1 MRRLNNMRIGGRL
14 ALSFTLVLA
23 FMIAVIVV
31 GLISLQKVQNEL
43 EVIVKYENLRT
54 QQANIMTDLARET
67 AIAVRDYLLGN
78 YSQESPEQ
86 LQTYLVTLDE
96 KRQAYDHAS
105 ARLDDLVPPDDELGA
120 ALIKS
125 VRTSANISRLEQDS
139 VIHLVGTGDVKGATH
154 TMMTWAYPS
163 VLKWISALDD
173 QIKYEDERTLTRYA
187 EAEALYIR
195 TRTFIIGLGAAAVL
209 FSLLIAILL
218 TVGIANPLTKITR
231 IAEAIGDGD
240 LTVSLPDDRRLDEV
254 GKLTE
259 AFRRMVATLR
269 DSTADMSST
278 VGLLGSSASEILAS
292 TSQVVASTADAAVSI
307 SETTTTVEE
316 VRQAAQLSAEK
327 AKTVSDNAQR
337 VAQVSQNGQRAVT
350 ETSAGM
356 DLIRAQ
362 MEIIAQTVVRLSE
375 QSQSIGGIIAS
386 VTDLADQSNL
396 LAVNAAIE
404 AAKAGEQGRGFAVV
418 AQEIKSLAEQSKQA
432 TTQVRG
438 ILSHVQRATGN
449 AVMAT
454 EQGSKAVEAGVKQAG
469 QAGEAIRLLAESSDE
484 AVQAAIQIVASSQQQ
499 VVGMQQIGV
508 AMVNINQAGAQT
520 AVSMKQMEGS
530 AQDLQQL
537 GEQLETLVKQFKV

>member
-1 MRRLNNMRIGGRL
+1 MNVQNWPIRRKLLAAFVLLLFIQIGVAAVTYNGINLSDTNTGWVTHTYEVTNGLKALLGDLKDAETGQRGYLITGEDSYLEPYTAALAMIDVDFDTVRTLTADNANQQARL
-14 ALSFTLVLA
+14 DALEPLIAVKMAELKQTIDLRRSSGFDAAQAVVLTDA
-23 FMIAVIVV
+23 GNDTMNQIRTMIADA
-31 GLISLQKVQNEL
+31 
-43 EVIVKYENLRT
+43 
-54 QQANIMTDLARET
+54 QQEEQDLMAAR
-67 AIAVRDYLLGN
+67 N
-78 YSQESPEQ
+78 
-86 LQTYLVTLDE
+86 
-96 KRQAYDHAS
+96 AS
-105 ARLDDLVPPDDELGA
+105 ARSSSQTVVWSLVVG
-120 ALIKS
+120 ALIAGII
-125 VRTSANISRLEQDS
+125 TITL
-139 VIHLVGTGDVKGATH
+139 AT
-154 TMMTWAYPS
+154 A
-163 VLKWISALDD
+163 
-173 QIKYEDERTLTRYA
+173 LTRSISKPLR
-187 EAEALYIR
+187 EL
-195 TRTFIIGLGAAAVL
+195 
-209 FSLLIAILL
+209 SLIAEQ
-218 TVGIANPLTKITR
+218 ITN
-231 IAEAIGDGD
+231 GD
-240 LTVSLPDDRRLDEV
+240 LSARIPENQRGDEIGV
-254 GKLTE
+254 LAQ
-259 AFRRMVATLR
+259 AFRRMVEVLR
-269 DSTADMSST
+269 RSTGNISQAIS
-278 VGLLGSSASEILAS
+278 LLGSSANEILAS
-292 TSQVVASTADAAVSI
+292 TTQVAAGTAQTAASI
-307 SETTTTVEE
+307 NETTTTVEE
-316 VRQAAQLSAEK
+316 VRQAAELSAQK
-327 AKTVSDNAQR
+327 AQYVSDNANR
-337 VAQVSQNGQRAVT
+337 VAQISQSGQRAVL
-350 ETSAGM
+350 ETSTGM
-356 DLIRAQ
+356 QLIRDQ
-362 MEIIAQTVVRLSE
+362 MGIIAQTVVRLSE